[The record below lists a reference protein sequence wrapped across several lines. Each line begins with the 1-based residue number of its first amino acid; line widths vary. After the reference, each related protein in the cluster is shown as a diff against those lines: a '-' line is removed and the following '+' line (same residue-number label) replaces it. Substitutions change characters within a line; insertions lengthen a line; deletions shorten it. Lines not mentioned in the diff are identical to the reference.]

1 MSPLRTCA
9 VAALAACALL
19 AGASSVQAAPC
30 GRPDVDYTFPPNDA
44 TSVPPNALL
53 SAHYAAPALYDDEQV
68 SLVDAAG
75 TELAVSVAYDGADAM
90 LRVTP
95 AVPLD
100 PGYHELVWPG
110 LRGLSGAGVGRGKTT
125 SFFVQNA
132 VDQAPPTFQGLTG
145 IDWDLSRDRDPC
157 LDKLEDRFKFEL
169 SLGAAS
175 DDSGVE
181 LLAVQIFET
190 REPGS
195 DSDEP
200 TRVALR
206 AFPEQGKLEVRRAAD
221 NSGKTCFAA
230 VLQDLLGNVSGGG
243 EKEVCIKTKKPP
255 FFDGCSVASA
265 AGSSPSRAGLFW
277 LLAAL
282 MLLRRGARGTP
293 RPVA

>member
-1 MSPLRTCA
+1 MTPLRTCA
-9 VAALAACALL
+9 ATALAACALL
-19 AGASSVQAAPC
+19 GSVSAARAAPC

-53 SAHYAAPALYDDEQV
+53 SAHYASPALYDDEPV
-68 SLVDAAG
+68 SLVDATG
-75 TELAVSVAYDGADAM
+75 TELAVSVAFDAADSL

-95 AVPLD
+95 ATALD

-110 LRGLSGAGVGRGKTT
+110 LRSLSGAGVGRGKTT
-125 SFFVQNA
+125 SFFVQTA
-132 VDQAPPTFQGLTG
+132 VDQAPPTFQGLSG

-169 SLGAAS
+169 ELGAAS

-190 REPGS
+190 RDPASG
-195 DSDEP
+195 SDEP
-200 TRVALR
+200 ARVALR
-206 AFPEQGKLEVRRAAD
+206 AFPENGKLEVRRAAD
-221 NSGKTCFAA
+221 KAGKTCFAA
-230 VLQDLLGNVSGGG
+230 VVQDLLGNVSGGG

-265 AGSSPSRAGLFW
+265 ASPSTSSAGLLW

-282 MLLRRGARGTP
+282 ALLRRGAREAP
-293 RPVA
+293 RPAV

>member
-1 MSPLRTCA
+1 MSSLRTCA
-9 VAALAACALL
+9 VALLAAFAWLD
-19 AGASSVQAAPC
+19 GVSSAAAAPC
-30 GRPDVDYTFPPNDA
+30 GRPDVDFTFPPNDA

-53 SAHYAAPALYDDEQV
+53 SAHYSSPASYDDEQV
-68 SLVDAAG
+68 SLVDASG
-75 TELAVSVAYDGADAM
+75 SELGVSVAYDAADSM

-95 AVPLD
+95 TVPLD
-100 PGYHELVWPG
+100 AGYHELLWPG
-110 LRGLSGAGVGRGKTT
+110 LRSLTGAGVGRGKTT
-125 SFFVQNA
+125 SFFVQTA
-132 VDQAPPTFQGLTG
+132 ADQAPPTFQGLTG

-157 LDKLEDRFKFEL
+157 LDKLNDRFKFEL

-190 REPGS
+190 RAPAS

-206 AFPEQGKLEVRRAAD
+206 AFPEQGKLEVRRPAD
-221 NSGKTCFAA
+221 ESGKTCFAA
-230 VLQDLLGNVSGGG
+230 VVQDLLGNVSGGG

-265 AGSSPSRAGLFW
+265 AGTSSSRAGLLW
-277 LLAAL
+277 LLASL
-282 MLLRRGARGTP
+282 SLLRRGARGAP
-293 RPVA
+293 RPAA

>member
-1 MSPLRTCA
+1 MSSLRTCA
-9 VAALAACALL
+9 VALLAAFVWL
-19 AGASSVQAAPC
+19 GGVSSATAAPC
-30 GRPDVDYTFPPNDA
+30 GRPDVDFTFPPNDA

-53 SAHYAAPALYDDEQV
+53 SAHYSSPALYDEEQV
-68 SLVDAAG
+68 SLVDASG
-75 TELAVSVAYDGADAM
+75 NELGVSVAYDAADSM

-95 AVPLD
+95 TVPLD
-100 PGYHELVWPG
+100 PGYHELSWPG
-110 LRGLSGAGVGRGKTT
+110 LRSLTGAGVGRGKTT
-125 SFFVQNA
+125 SFFVQTV

-157 LDKLEDRFKFEL
+157 LDKLDDRFKFEL

-181 LLAVQIFET
+181 LLSVQIFET
-190 REPGS
+190 RAPAS

-206 AFPEQGKLEVRRAAD
+206 AFPEQGKLEVRRPAD
-221 NSGKTCFAA
+221 ESGKTCFAA
-230 VLQDLLGNVSGGG
+230 VVQDLLGNVSGGG

-265 AGSSPSRAGLFW
+265 AGASASRAGLLW
-277 LLAAL
+277 LLASL
-282 MLLRRGARGTP
+282 LLLRRGARGAP
-293 RPVA
+293 PPAA